1 MRRINNSCRIKVL
14 KNMKEKFK
22 VKLGKML
29 KWREQDMDRVKIVS
43 GFHAYGFR
51 LGTRAH
57 TKTGS

>member
-1 MRRINNSCRIKVL
+1 
-14 KNMKEKFK
+14 MKEKFK